1 MGPAGAFGAKH
12 RRALETMATCSAK
25 LWLEETMRRNS
36 WLIFSLLAGLLPP
49 ALLRAQL
56 VPEFTPPKA
65 NCCLQSAA
73 QSLADQLQDW
83 NQIGRYHEDNVRLQA
98 QPAEKGRVVFLG
110 DSITDGW
117 KLAQY
122 FPEKQ
127 YVNRGIS
134 GQTTPQMLVR
144 FYPDVLNLRAAAVI
158 ILAGT
163 NDIARN
169 TGPETAEMIEDNL
182 RAMGELAQKHG
193 IKVVLGLLLPVSDYT
208 QRKQTERRPPSD
220 ILKLNEW
227 LRRYAAETEAEVA
240 DYYSVLVDSK
250 GMLKEGYS
258 DDGLHPNDRGYALMA
273 PVAEAAI
280 ERALARM
287 K

>member
-1 MGPAGAFGAKH
+1 MK
-12 RRALETMATCSAK
+12 
-25 LWLEETMRRNS
+25 RNS
-36 WLIFSLLAGLLPP
+36 WLMYSLLAGLLFSS
-49 ALLRAQL
+49 AAMAQL
-56 VPEFTPPKA
+56 TTEFKPAKA
-65 NCCLQSAA
+65 NCCLQFAA
-73 QSLADQLQDW
+73 QNFADQLQDW
-83 NQIGRYHEDNVRLQA
+83 NQLGRYHDDDAEIQA
-98 QPAEKGRVVFLG
+98 QPVQKGRVVFLG

-122 FPEKQ
+122 FPGKP

-144 FYPDVLNLRAAAVI
+144 FYPDVLNLHPAAVI

-169 TGPETAEMIEDNL
+169 TGPQTAEMIEDNF
-182 RAMGELAQKHG
+182 RAMCDLAEKHG
-193 IKVVLGLLLPVSDYT
+193 VKVILCLLLPVSDYT
-208 QRKQTERRPPSD
+208 AHKQTERRPPSD
-220 ILKLNEW
+220 ILKLNDW
-227 LRRYAAETEAEVA
+227 LRSYATEVKAQVA
-240 DYYSVLVDSK
+240 DYFSILVDEK

-258 DDGLHPNDRGYALMA
+258 EDGLHPNDRGYALMA

-280 ERALARM
+280 GRALG